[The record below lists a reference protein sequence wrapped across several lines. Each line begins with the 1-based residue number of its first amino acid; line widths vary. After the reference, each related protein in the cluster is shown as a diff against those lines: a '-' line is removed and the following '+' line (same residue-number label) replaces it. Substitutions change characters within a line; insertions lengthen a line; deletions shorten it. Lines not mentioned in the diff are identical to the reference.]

1 MIISIHKHL
10 ATIVISQTFTHS
22 VQTFRTHPSVLQE
35 LDFIIYTRGG
45 GHDIL
50 GQAQGEG

>member
-1 MIISIHKHL
+1 MISCQHYNEQL
-10 ATIVISQTFTHS
+10 RNVIR
-22 VQTFRTHPSVLQE
+22 VIIILTHPSVLQE
-35 LDFIIYTRGG
+35 LDFIIYIRGE

>member
-1 MIISIHKHL
+1 MIWVFIIL
-10 ATIVISQTFTHS
+10 
-22 VQTFRTHPSVLQE
+22 THPSVLQE
-35 LDFIIYTRGG
+35 LDFIIYTSRGE